1 MTEQTEQE
9 KIIRALRAVS
19 KAGSSDINC
28 LARRAVDE
36 IERLRAA
43 NAELERAIAEL
54 ERAIMANAPAAL
66 ERMKEVERLR
76 AALQRSCI
84 GLLKQSSKEIERL
97 RTALRNVL
105 DDIKDY
111 ERINNLAPN
120 PPRTHCWDSVA
131 WAYAVLDSEQ
141 SGAKAAPLP
150 AEVSATEHSG
160 Q

>member
-1 MTEQTEQE
+1 MWGHFRPVCVNRIGMERCLMSEQTEQE

-36 IERLRAA
+36 IERLR
-43 NAELERAIAEL
+43 
-54 ERAIMANAPAAL
+54 
-66 ERMKEVERLR
+66 
-76 AALQRSCI
+76 
-84 GLLKQSSKEIERL
+84 
-97 RTALRNVL
+97 TALRNVL
-105 DDIKDY
+105 DD
-111 ERINNLAPN
+111 
-120 PPRTHCWDSVA
+120 S
-131 WAYAVLDSEQ
+131 SEQ